1 MMARGSGLL
10 PYVLFF
16 LAPFS
21 LAAQGPDVG
30 RNGVFNAASATPL
43 ALSGGEI
50 ARGALLAVTGVRLG
64 TDAAGT
70 AVRLAGSW
78 GAMPLTLVSV
88 SPTRIEARVPPAVPL
103 GPATLTVTASGQSSR
118 AVPVRV
124 VAAQFGAYS
133 RIRNLPP
140 WGARTANSPNQAAAP
155 GEAVVLEGTGLG
167 SATAPQVFIGGK
179 RGTLVSVRRGTTGK
193 AADEIAVRIP
203 AGAPEG
209 CFVPVQVRGAG
220 RLPSNIVTVAIHR
233 GGGSCSPLEAIP
245 FASWAGSR
253 TGFVAVARVVWR
265 DLGATDDV
273 ITDEAGASFARLPQT
288 SGLPPFFLPPPP
300 GTCVSQV
307 QAAGDTLPQPNPV
320 LDLLLSGAAE
330 GPLRAGPEL
339 AINDGQIQQKIRPVE
354 GVPGVYY
361 SKFSAR
367 GPGGAARVLPHFL
380 SPSRLTLS
388 GSGGDAGPF
397 RVALPGPEPFAITSR
412 LSSVDRARGATLRW
426 DQMGADRFAIV
437 ALSFVDPVTFTTGS
451 CYCVADPGATAI
463 AVPPEALAN
472 FPAVSPA
479 EGGAKAFLTVISW
492 PVEPVSFSAAG
503 LDHGLGISAFVRS
516 WEVTLR

>member
-133 RIRNLPP
+133 RIRNLSP

-193 AADEIAVRIP
+193 AADEIAVRRALLRECP
-203 AGAPEG
+203 QPSPE
-209 CFVPVQVRGAG
+209 QWLA
-220 RLPSNIVTVAIHR
+220 VT
-233 GGGSCSPLEAIP
+233 PQ
-245 FASWAGSR
+245 R
-253 TGFVAVARVVWR
+253 TV
-265 DLGATDDV
+265 DLL
-273 ITDEAGASFARLPQT
+273 ASFQHAVIHELLTRAASAAETIDARTLIVSGGVACN
-288 SGLPPFFLPPPP
+288 SGLRKAAAASSLPYPVYFPTP
-300 GTCVSQV
+300 GLSTDN
-307 QAAGDTLPQPNPV
+307 AAMI
-320 LDLLLSGAAE
+320 GAAAF
-330 GPLRAGPEL
+330 PKL
-339 AINDGQIQQKIRPVE
+339 
-354 GVPGVYY
+354 
-361 SKFSAR
+361 AR
-367 GPGGAARVLPHFL
+367 GEFANLDIAAQANL
-380 SPSRLTLS
+380 
-388 GSGGDAGPF
+388 
-397 RVALPGPEPFAITSR
+397 
-412 LSSVDRARGATLRW
+412 
-426 DQMGADRFAIV
+426 
-437 ALSFVDPVTFTTGS
+437 
-451 CYCVADPGATAI
+451 
-463 AVPPEALAN
+463 ALA
-472 FPAVSPA
+472 
-479 EGGAKAFLTVISW
+479 
-492 PVEPVSFSAAG
+492 
-503 LDHGLGISAFVRS
+503 
-516 WEVTLR
+516 